1 MTERATG
8 RILRSLSGFY
18 DVQTDKGLVTC
29 RARGILR
36 KGSNSPLTGD
46 LVEITAERGKG
57 MVEKILPRKNSFIR
71 PAVANMD
78 ALVIFAANVNPV
90 TEPFLIDRVA
100 AIAGDQGVQV
110 ILCVNK
116 CDLDPAMD
124 LVDIY
129 EKAGFA
135 VEYNA
140 TGNAYTKEEFYEKTM
155 DADGVIIGVEQ
166 VDKAYIDAHPRL
178 KAVVKFGVGTDN
190 IDIPYC
196 QEKGIFVGRTAG
208 SNAQS
213 VAETAISFLFA
224 DSKNLFESIADTRAG
239 QWTKRTGYELA
250 GKTIGIV
257 GFGAIGRKVAQ
268 MAQGLGMRIL
278 AYEPYAAVQTETVAV
293 VDKETLLR
301 DSDFVSLHLPLT
313 RETKDFITLAE
324 MEKMKSGAV
333 LINTARGGIVN
344 EQDLYTALSQG
355 MIRAAY
361 FDVLTSEPPQEN
373 EPLMTLPNFYLTP
386 HIASRSMEAEKNTAD
401 MATQVMLD
409 ALQARK

>member
-1 MTERATG
+1 MKIVVTPR
-8 RILRSLSGFY
+8 GFA
-18 DVQTDKGLVTC
+18 KCGLDNV
-29 RARGILR
+29 A
-36 KGSNSPLTGD
+36 
-46 LVEITAERGKG
+46 
-57 MVEKILPRKNSFIR
+57 KIE
-71 PAVANMD
+71 A
-78 ALVIFAANVNPV
+78 
-90 TEPFLIDRVA
+90 
-100 AIAGDQGVQV
+100 
-110 ILCVNK
+110 
-116 CDLDPAMD
+116 
-124 LVDIY
+124 
-129 EKAGFA
+129 AGFA

-140 TGNAYTKEEFYEKTM
+140 TGNAYTKEEFYKKTQ
-155 DADGVIIGVEQ
+155 DADGVIVGVEL
-166 VDKAYIDAHPRL
+166 VDKAYIDAHPQL

-224 DSKNLFESIADTRAG
+224 DSKNLFESIADTRNG
-239 QWTKRTGYELA
+239 KWTKRTGYELA
-250 GKTIGIV
+250 GKAIGIV

-268 MAQGLGMRIL
+268 MAYGLGMRVL
-278 AYEPYAAVQTETVAV
+278 AYEPYATVQADIAEV
-293 VDKETLLR
+293 VDMETLLQE
-301 DSDFVSLHLPLT
+301 SDFVSIHIPLT
-313 RETKDFITLAE
+313 EETKDFIAMAE
-324 MEKMKSGAV
+324 MQMMKPGAV

-361 FDVLTSEPPQEN
+361 FDVLTSEPPQAD